1 MKQIRRMKKIYKTSN
16 FKSQITVSICQVKQE
31 MSKSS
36 HDLRV
41 TNLSNKISN
50 IIRNLILSE
59 VYKSTYFKDNILVSD
74 L

>member
-1 MKQIRRMKKIYKTSN
+1 
-16 FKSQITVSICQVKQE
+16 

-41 TNLSNKISN
+41 TNLSNKINN

-59 VYKSTYFKDNILVSD
+59 VYKFTYFKDNILASD

>member
-1 MKQIRRMKKIYKTSN
+1 
-16 FKSQITVSICQVKQE
+16 

-41 TNLSNKISN
+41 INLSNKINN

-59 VYKSTYFKDNILVSD
+59 VHKSIYFKNNILVSD
-74 L
+74 LWNSW